1 MITLSGIP
9 YKAVS
14 PSLLHAANQPITLAY
29 IGRPCRADSPR
40 YSEAVAGASGEG
52 GWLIAVRGVY
62 GLREFATRDEAAAL
76 IAQAFMNA
84 RENLG

>member
-14 PSLLHAANQPITLAY
+14 PSLLHAVDQPITLAY
-29 IGRPCRADSPR
+29 IGRPCRA
-40 YSEAVAGASGEG
+40 EASGEG

-76 IAQAFMNA
+76 IATAFTNA
-84 RENLG
+84 RENLA